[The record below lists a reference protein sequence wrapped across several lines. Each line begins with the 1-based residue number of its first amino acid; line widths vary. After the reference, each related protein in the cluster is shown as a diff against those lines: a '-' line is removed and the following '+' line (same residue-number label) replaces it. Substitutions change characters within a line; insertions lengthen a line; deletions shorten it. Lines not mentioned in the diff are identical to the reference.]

1 MDRAGASAPTG
12 RVDAV
17 RERSAKPDVL
27 PKDFE
32 NSRENSGGNSG
43 ARNINNNSKQSNVC
57 VIL

>member
-12 RVDAV
+12 QVDAV
-17 RERSAKPDVL
+17 REQSSKPDVL

-32 NSRENSGGNSG
+32 NSRDNSG
-43 ARNINNNSKQSNVC
+43 ARNLNNNSKQSNVC